1 MKGTGNSMTREQKIL
16 KLARKITDRVKVTFH
31 VEPLTTKDP
40 DYYGIDA
47 ALQIVRN
54 KYGQSVEEDVL
65 DLALTFDR
73 RKPVTYEVI
82 KGRVITYKRPLRLT
96 ILQSGVRFFNDALT
110 FISYFFFTCI

>member
-1 MKGTGNSMTREQKIL
+1 MTREQKML

-54 KYGQSVEEDVL
+54 KYGQAVEEDVL

-73 RKPVTYEVI
+73 RKPVTYQVI
-82 KGRVITYKRPLRLT
+82 KGRV
-96 ILQSGVRFFNDALT
+96 G
-110 FISYFFFTCI
+110 